1 MYSINTDLNHDVCM
15 SMLAAA
21 GIYLVLDVNS
31 PLPSHHLNRYEPWTT
46 YDSSY
51 LENVFKAVHQ
61 FSTYNNTL
69 GFFAGNEII
78 NDKLSATNS
87 PVFVKAVV
95 RDIKAYIAKNSP
107 RPIPVGY
114 SAADDL
120 DYRISLSQYLEC
132 TDSDHLES
140 IDFYGVN
147 SYQWC
152 GDQTMDSSGY
162 HTLVK
167 DYKQYSKPVFLSEYG
182 CNEVLP
188 RRFGE
193 VQAIYSPEMTDVFSG
208 GLVYEFTQEPNNYGL
223 VKVLPNCDVNL
234 LPDYFQYQYQLD
246 ILPHINYHQ
255 INKQI
260 VKSQKQFSKFKHPQ
274 LVKCSQIYQNLD
286 TSKEVPQI
294 PYESADLINKGAN
307 VTQGRFI
314 RLSQQQLT
322 NKFNIYYN
330 ETEIYP
336 ITSTVQI
343 DYDPVPNK
351 VVTNPNN
358 SMSYRIPRKPS
369 TKSDSKN
376 NIISRIYS
384 KLSSYLRKTLE

>member
-1 MYSINTDLNHDVCM
+1 
-15 SMLAAA
+15 MLAAA

-51 LENVFKAVHQ
+51 LENVFNAVHQ

-132 TDSDHLES
+132 ADSDPLES

-152 GDQTMDSSGY
+152 GVQNMDTSGY
-162 HTLVK
+162 HTLVN

-188 RRFGE
+188 RRFDE
-193 VQAIYSPEMTDVFSG
+193 VQALYSPAMVNVFSG

-223 VKVLPNCDVNL
+223 VKVLPNGDVNL

-246 ILPHINYHQ
+246 TLPHINYQQ

-286 TSKEVPQI
+286 ISKGVPQI
-294 PYESADLINKGAN
+294 PYESVSLIKKGAN
-307 VTQGRFI
+307 VTRGRFI
-314 RLSQQQLT
+314 HLSQKQLT

-330 ETEIYP
+330 ETEEYP

-343 DYDPVPNK
+343 DDDANSNRVSAI
-351 VVTNPNN
+351 PNN
-358 SMSYRIPRKPS
+358 SMSYRIPNLKPS
-369 TKSDSKN
+369 IKSDSKN
-376 NIISRIYS
+376 SIINRLYS
-384 KLSSYLRKTLE
+384 KLSTYLRKTLE